1 MFIAR
6 FSVEDWINNQNQFC
20 VKPANFWSEIEL
32 AIRSLDGQTKTLVTL
47 ETESESHMSIG
58 GGQGKYVV
66 YATFD
71 NEIFY
76 SLIDPSKSDQDESAV
91 VVGGQKGL
99 YPAKSCVNLEIV
111 LQSAQKFA
119 ESGEMLKSAVWEEDK
134 VAEMA

>member
-1 MFIAR
+1 MFITKI
-6 FSVEDWINNQNQFC
+6 SVEDWIDNQNKGC
-20 VKPANFWSEIEL
+20 EIKASIWSEIEL
-32 AIRSLDGQTKTLVTL
+32 AIKSLDGQTKTLATL
-47 ETESESHMSIG
+47 ETDGETHMLIG

-76 SLIDPSKSDQDESAV
+76 SLIDPSKSDQDESV

-99 YPAKSCVNLEIV
+99 YPAKFCVDLETV

-119 ESGEMLKSAVWEEDK
+119 EFGEMLKSAVWEQDK
-134 VAEMA
+134 IAEMV

>member
-1 MFIAR
+1 MFITK
-6 FSVEDWINNQNQFC
+6 FSVEDWIDNQNKGC
-20 VKPANFWSEIEL
+20 EMKACIWSEIEL

-47 ETESESHMSIG
+47 ETDGETHMSIG

-76 SLIDPSKSDQDESAV
+76 SLIDPSKSDQHESI

-99 YPAKSCVNLEIV
+99 YSAKFCVDLETV
-111 LQSAQKFA
+111 LPSAQKFA
-119 ESGEMLKSAVWEEDK
+119 EFGEMLKSTVWEQDK
-134 VAEMA
+134 IAEMV

>member
-1 MFIAR
+1 MFITK
-6 FSVEDWINNQNQFC
+6 FSVEDWIDNQNRGC
-20 VKPANFWSEIEL
+20 EMKADIWSEIEL

-47 ETESESHMSIG
+47 ETDGETYMSIG

-76 SLIDPSKSDQDESAV
+76 SLIDPSKPNQDESIV
-91 VVGGQKGL
+91 IGGQKGL
-99 YPAKSCVNLEIV
+99 YPAKSCVDLEIV

-119 ESGEMLKSAVWEEDK
+119 EFGEMLKSAAWEKDK
-134 VAEMA
+134 IAEMV